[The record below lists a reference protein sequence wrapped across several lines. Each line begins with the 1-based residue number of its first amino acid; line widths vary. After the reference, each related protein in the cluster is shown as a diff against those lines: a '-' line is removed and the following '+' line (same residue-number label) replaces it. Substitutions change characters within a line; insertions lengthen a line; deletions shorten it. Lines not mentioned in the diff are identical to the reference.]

1 MEPEVAQRI
10 AELERQLAEAMA
22 AAQAEE
28 RGSAQS
34 AQALDRIVE
43 LTAELGQILQTDP
56 QSLPSVEMPERAEVF
71 GGVVAE
77 SPYLRSAEPSRRI
90 PVRIAI
96 LLIVVIGCLGVAAVW
111 AIYAN
116 RGGDTNSAAD
126 SDDIADAVTTVP
138 RGGQLR
144 VGADLGA
151 KKMVA
156 CNDGHLTLYGTGIF
170 TVTGHCVSLTTGAT
184 RSQVSVEHADAI
196 NVTGFDSEYFI
207 AADCAGL
214 TVTADGNEV
223 HVGSVDAVNIAGDDN
238 TVIYKSGS
246 PEVADAGDGN
256 VVAEREVTATH
267 CRRGRRRWAG

>member
-1 MEPEVAQRI
+1 VA
-10 AELERQLAEAMA
+10 
-22 AAQAEE
+22 
-28 RGSAQS
+28 
-34 AQALDRIVE
+34 
-43 LTAELGQILQTDP
+43 
-56 QSLPSVEMPERAEVF
+56 
-71 GGVVAE
+71 AE

-96 LLIVVIGCLGVAAVW
+96 LLIAVIGCLGLAAVW

-116 RGGDTNSAAD
+116 RDGDTDSAAD
-126 SDDIADAVTTVP
+126 SDDIADVVTTVP

-223 HVGSVDAVNIAGDDN
+223 HVGSVDAVNISGDDN

-246 PEVADAGDGN
+246 PEVADAGEGN
-256 VVAEREVTATH
+256 VVAEEK
-267 CRRGRRRWAG
+267 